1 MARDHARI
9 KTAIWRDPDFRK
21 LKADEQWLYM
31 TMLSQESLS
40 RCGVL
45 DWRPGRLS
53 ALASDQAALK
63 VEKSAKS
70 LEKSRF
76 VVIDRQTEELLVRSH
91 VRHDGVLDRVN
102 MGKAVGRALASVVSL
117 TIRDAV
123 LTELGRL
130 YAENSRS
137 AGWHGIRELFP
148 DDMAL
153 IEAMS
158 STIPL
163 RMA

>member
-9 KTAIWRDPDFRK
+9 KTAIWRDTEIRK
-21 LKADEQWLYM
+21 LKGDEQWLYFAM
-31 TMLSQESLS
+31 VSQETLS

-45 DWRPGRLS
+45 DWRPGRIA
-53 ALASDQAALK
+53 ALAADQTTPK
-63 VEKSAKS
+63 VERSAKA
-70 LEKSRF
+70 LEKSRHII
-76 VVIDRQTEELLVRSH
+76 IDRQTEEALVRSH

-130 YAENSRS
+130 YAEQPKL